1 MSHQIIKVMKTTT
14 HPSCSDHST
23 SISSYGVWGAMAEIY
38 STFIILLFELFVISN
53 TSICKLFK
61 FVLSLSLT
69 LLNSLS
75 LLNSEKKKYKLKCL
89 ISPKNIYIYIKKK
102 LPPNL
107 GPSLV
112 RGP

>member
-1 MSHQIIKVMKTTT
+1 METTT

-23 SISSYGVWGAMAEIY
+23 SISSYGVWGTMAEIY
-38 STFIILLFELFVISN
+38 STFNILLFELFVISN

-75 LLNSEKKKYKLKCL
+75 LLNSEKKCKLKCFN
-89 ISPKNIYIYIKKK
+89 ISQKYLYIKNK
-102 LPPNL
+102 
-107 GPSLV
+107 
-112 RGP
+112 